1 MNTKRHYMKLTPS
14 QREELIEQIQ
24 AGVDWDT
31 LMANFR
37 VSRSTIYFYKDKIYG
52 KNPAGKV
59 KKKYRRHKKSAK
71 AATVAA
77 AARMGMWK
85 VEEAS
90 GSNQE
95 MVRLFCSVFLLTA
108 VITTVHDMIIIL
120 GVRR

>member
-1 MNTKRHYMKLTPS
+1 MMKTKRHYIKLTPG

-59 KKKYRRHKKSAK
+59 KKKYMRSRKSAK
-71 AATVAA
+71 AASAAVAA
-77 AARMGMWK
+77 AAKMGMWK

-95 MVRLFCSVFLLTA
+95 MVRLFLFCLSLN
-108 VITTVHDMIIIL
+108 
-120 GVRR
+120 